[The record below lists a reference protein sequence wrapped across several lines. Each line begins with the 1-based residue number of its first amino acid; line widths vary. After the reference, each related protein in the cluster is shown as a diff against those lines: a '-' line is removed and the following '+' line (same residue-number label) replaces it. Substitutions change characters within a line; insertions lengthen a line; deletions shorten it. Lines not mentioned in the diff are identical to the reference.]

1 MAVQATKE
9 LLPLE
14 GATSAVWKHFG
25 FPSQDG
31 KIVQEKKKRD
41 SVHCKY
47 TVQRVLTMKTCA
59 ENENVRFWPLKFVF
73 GHEKFVLYP

>member
-41 SVHCKY
+41 SIHFISCVIK
-47 TVQRVLTMKTCA
+47 
-59 ENENVRFWPLKFVF
+59 
-73 GHEKFVLYP
+73 